1 MYCSTISWWLL
12 GEFGDSTSKELWQ
25 LHSMG
30 QWWCWAYCREYTAYP
45 IGQAQPK
52 WTINLWLIVPHYR
65 KYIYY
70 MGSFHITQWFCYS
83 KRRFSFQSGIHLTQ
97 MSELQMTA
105 IRQGK
110 KTSSDI
116 KCLWNKKKRSHPLPK
131 KKETCIQE
139 FSSNKTT
146 CITKREQ
153 PKKTNLISHCLPSAG
168 HLGAHCLWGH

>member
-1 MYCSTISWWLL
+1 
-12 GEFGDSTSKELWQ
+12 
-25 LHSMG
+25 MG

-83 KRRFSFQSGIHLTQ
+83 KHRFSFQSGIHLTQ
-97 MSELQMTA
+97 MSKLQMTA
-105 IRQGK
+105 IHQGK
-110 KTSSDI
+110 ITSSDI
-116 KCLWNKKKRSHPLPK
+116 KCLWNKKNAATPYLKKRNMHPRI
-131 KKETCIQE
+131 CIQY
-139 FSSNKTT
+139 KTT

-153 PKKTNLISHCLPSAG
+153 QTKNESHFPLPAIRRPSRCTLPVGTPPRWRTAKMRITVGRAYSGLPKHDG
-168 HLGAHCLWGH
+168 F